1 MIAKTAIKSKKNILK
16 EERVRSN
23 GMSNELNRLSRH
35 FKIVQLPGGA
45 VVLLS
50 CFTSLNT
57 SFYFILLHLP
67 DSESC
72 FVKAVSSLSLSMF
85 QLGFLIRFR

>member
-35 FKIVQLPGGA
+35 FKIVQLPGGRSRSA
-45 VVLLS
+45 IL
-50 CFTSLNT
+50 FHQ
-57 SFYFILLHLP
+57 FKYFILLHLP

>member
-1 MIAKTAIKSKKNILK
+1 MIAKTAIKSQKNILK

-23 GMSNELNRLSRH
+23 GMSNELNRLSMH

-57 SFYFILLHLP
+57 SFYFIYQTL
-67 DSESC
+67 
-72 FVKAVSSLSLSMF
+72 KAALSR
-85 QLGFLIRFR
+85 QFRLYL